1 MSTFDPDALECLAA
15 IVEEGGFERAAQR
28 LSITQSAVSQRL
40 RALEA
45 QVGTVLIVRSRPLKP
60 TSAGQ
65 LLLKHTKQMRLLRA
79 DLERDLK
86 ELAPSSTGGARE
98 EERISIAVNA
108 DSIATWA
115 LPALDELARQ
125 GLPMEIIADD
135 QDFTQEWLREG
146 QVLGCVTTL
155 KQALRGC
162 KVVPLGAM
170 EYVAVAQ
177 ADYARQHFPK
187 GLGPHNFR
195 DVPFIAF
202 NRKDDMQSE
211 FVGKAFG
218 LKRVA
223 LNQLFVPSSEG
234 QVRAVLAG
242 WGASVVPELLA
253 RGLLEQ
259 GRLVN
264 IAPSCTLPIQLYWHC
279 WNLESEV
286 LDTLTAALTQ
296 AAGTALRGASG
307 RHGRRAPAAFRAAPA
322 PWLRRTVLRRAPAPC
337 LRDRAPA
344 PRHARCPM
352 RPAARMKAWRS
363 VNTGIRREGS
373 RPAGWRAS
381 IWLWMSSRARS
392 LPGSLNTGIL
402 NQGMVGSLSSRRPW
416 IQLSTSARWP
426 LWKATSASVRSAGS
440 PCGSTTQLLVQPLRC
455 QRGQPPEEVRLAG
468 CGDGEHQRRGGG
480 AEPREG
486 WGPDCPVHHGLRC

>member
-65 LLLKHTKQMRLLRA
+65 LLLKHTKMMRLLRA

-86 ELAPSSTGGARE
+86 ELAPSSLGGSRE
-98 EERISIAVNA
+98 DERISIAINA

-115 LPALDELARQ
+115 LGALQDLVRH
-125 GLPMEIIADD
+125 GLPLEIITDD

-170 EYVAVAQ
+170 NYIAVAEPS
-177 ADYARQHFPK
+177 YAKQHYPE
-187 GLGPHNFR
+187 GMNAYNFR
-195 DVPFIAF
+195 STPFVSF

-211 FVGKAFG
+211 FVSQVFG

-234 QVRAVLAG
+234 QVRAAMAG
-242 WGASVVPELLA
+242 WGASVVPEQLA
-253 RGLLEQ
+253 REHIAA

-264 IAPSCTLPIQLYWHC
+264 IAPKHVLPIQLYWHC
-279 WNLESEV
+279 WNLTSDV
-286 LDTLTAALTQ
+286 LDALSKALLDAAAL
-296 AAGTALRGASG
+296 
-307 RHGRRAPAAFRAAPA
+307 
-322 PWLRRTVLRRAPAPC
+322 
-337 LRDRAPA
+337 
-344 PRHARCPM
+344 
-352 RPAARMKAWRS
+352 
-363 VNTGIRREGS
+363 
-373 RPAGWRAS
+373 
-381 IWLWMSSRARS
+381 S
-392 LPGSLNTGIL
+392 LTKP
-402 NQGMVGSLSSRRPW
+402 
-416 IQLSTSARWP
+416 
-426 LWKATSASVRSAGS
+426 
-440 PCGSTTQLLVQPLRC
+440 
-455 QRGQPPEEVRLAG
+455 
-468 CGDGEHQRRGGG
+468 
-480 AEPREG
+480 
-486 WGPDCPVHHGLRC
+486 